1 MDWSSLGA
9 QAILA
14 LVPVLTAVIVFGL
27 RKVLPKIPR
36 YLIPLIA
43 MLIGFGLS
51 WLNNYIAATPTV
63 TPLVAALLGAAA
75 TWLREIVDTVQE
87 HGTKP

>member
-1 MDWSSLGA
+1 MDWQSLGA

-14 LVPVLTAVIVFGL
+14 LIPVVTALIVFGL

-36 YLIPLIA
+36 YLIPLLA
-43 MLIGFGLS
+43 MLVGFGLS
-51 WLNNYIAATPTV
+51 WLNNYIAATPDV

-75 TWLREIVDTVQE
+75 TWVREIVSTIQE
-87 HGTKP
+87 HGTK